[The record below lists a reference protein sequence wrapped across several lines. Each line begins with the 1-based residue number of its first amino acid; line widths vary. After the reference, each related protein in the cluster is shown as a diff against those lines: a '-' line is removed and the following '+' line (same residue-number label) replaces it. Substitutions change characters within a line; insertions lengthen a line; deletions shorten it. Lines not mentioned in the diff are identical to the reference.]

1 MQCLINSSNKGW
13 LLVILLYVFISI
25 HDTVGGTKIK
35 KKHCLSLLVGDG
47 EERRINVMYVVGV
60 FPRFSI
66 IQLFYCE
73 HSMYIYI
80 YNIICVCTNN

>member
-13 LLVILLYVFISI
+13 LFVILLYVFISI

-35 KKHCLSLLVGDG
+35 IKTLSFLVGDG

-66 IQLFYCE
+66 IPLFYCE
-73 HSMYIYI
+73 HSIY
-80 YNIICVCTNN
+80 VCTNN